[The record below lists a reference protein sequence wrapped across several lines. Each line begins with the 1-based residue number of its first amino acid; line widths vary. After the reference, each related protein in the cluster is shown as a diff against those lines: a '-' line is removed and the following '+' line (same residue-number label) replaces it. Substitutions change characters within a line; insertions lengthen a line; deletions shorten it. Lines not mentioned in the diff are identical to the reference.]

1 MTLQAALERRHKMSN
16 LQDGNAAKR
25 VYTVEEISEIL
36 GISRSA
42 AYELVKK
49 DEFKS
54 VRIGATIRISK
65 SSFDAWLDSREI

>member
-1 MTLQAALERRHKMSN
+1 MSN
-16 LQDGNAAKR
+16 LQDGNAVKR

>member
-1 MTLQAALERRHKMSN
+1 MSN
-16 LQDGNAAKR
+16 LQDGNAPKR

>member
-1 MTLQAALERRHKMSN
+1 MSN
-16 LQDGNAAKR
+16 LQDDNAAKR

>member
-1 MTLQAALERRHKMSN
+1 MSN

-54 VRIGATIRISK
+54 VCIGATIRISK

>member
-1 MTLQAALERRHKMSN
+1 MSN

>member
-1 MTLQAALERRHKMSN
+1 MSN

-25 VYTVEEISEIL
+25 VYTVKEISEIL

>member
-1 MTLQAALERRHKMSN
+1 MSN
-16 LQDGNAAKR
+16 LQDGNATKR

>member
-1 MTLQAALERRHKMSN
+1 MSN

-65 SSFDAWLDSREI
+65 SSFDVWLDSREI

>member
-1 MTLQAALERRHKMSN
+1 MSN

-54 VRIGATIRISK
+54 VRIGAPIRISK

>member
-1 MTLQAALERRHKMSN
+1 MSN
-16 LQDGNAAKR
+16 LEDGNAAKR

>member
-1 MTLQAALERRHKMSN
+1 MSN

-54 VRIGATIRISK
+54 VRIGATMRISK

>member
-1 MTLQAALERRHKMSN
+1 MSN

-65 SSFDAWLDSREI
+65 SSLTHGWTAEKSNHVEESQ

>member
-1 MTLQAALERRHKMSN
+1 MTLQAALERRRKMSN

>member
-1 MTLQAALERRHKMSN
+1 MSN

-25 VYTVEEISEIL
+25 AYTVEEISEIL

>member
-1 MTLQAALERRHKMSN
+1 MSN

-49 DEFKS
+49 DESKS

>member
-1 MTLQAALERRHKMSN
+1 MSN

-25 VYTVEEISEIL
+25 VYTAEEISEIL

>member
-1 MTLQAALERRHKMSN
+1 MSN

-65 SSFDAWLDSREI
+65 SAFDAWLDSREI

>member
-1 MTLQAALERRHKMSN
+1 MSN

-54 VRIGATIRISK
+54 VRIGASIRISK

>member
-1 MTLQAALERRHKMSN
+1 MSN

-25 VYTVEEISEIL
+25 IYTVEEISEIL

>member
-1 MTLQAALERRHKMSN
+1 MSN
-16 LQDGNAAKR
+16 SQDNTVAKR

-42 AYELVKK
+42 AYDLVKK
-49 DEFKS
+49 GEFKA

-65 SSFDAWLDSREI
+65 PSFDAWLDSREI

>member
-1 MTLQAALERRHKMSN
+1 MSS

>member
-1 MTLQAALERRHKMSN
+1 MTLQAALERGRKMSN

>member
-1 MTLQAALERRHKMSN
+1 MSN

-54 VRIGATIRISK
+54 VRATAKMGATCQLKERGSAK
-65 SSFDAWLDSREI
+65 EK

>member
-1 MTLQAALERRHKMSN
+1 MSN

-54 VRIGATIRISK
+54 VRIGGTIRISK

>member
-1 MTLQAALERRHKMSN
+1 MTLQAALERMRKMSN